1 MLVAGP
7 IGLVVLQSTGFCNID
22 CAYCYLPDR
31 ANPRQTMELSTVE
44 EVTRLIFDS
53 TLLKHNLDIVWHAGE
68 PLTLSPDYYARAIEI
83 IERRRP
89 HDVDVHYG
97 IQTNATL
104 IDDSWIDLFERHAIT
119 VGVSFDG
126 PRDLHDCNRKYRNGS
141 GSHDRTVAGI
151 GKLQA
156 RGYPF
161 HFIGVMTTPSLSRGS
176 ELIDYYQRFG
186 PTAIGLNIEELE
198 AHNTRSSLFENCD
211 RGTFERFIS
220 EVLLEAARQ
229 SDTPIVLRDFQRTIS
244 SLLAGTP
251 EDNDQVIPLRILNIA
266 YNGDISTFSPE
277 LLALKAEE
285 RQRFIF
291 GNVHQCNGLRDILS
305 SDRFIS
311 AYREIRH
318 GVENCAG
325 ECEYFQYCGGGA
337 PVNKL
342 SEKGSLE
349 ATETTYCAFTKK
361 AWVDVCLR
369 LANARGN
376 QFEVHPRTED
386 RR

>member
-44 EVTRLIFDS
+44 EVARLIFDS
-53 TLLKHNLDIVWHAGE
+53 RLLKQDLDIVWHAGE
-68 PLTLSPDYYARAIEI
+68 PLTLSPDYYAQAIAI

-89 HDVDVHYG
+89 EGVDVHYG

-104 IDDSWIDLFERHAIT
+104 IDDTWIDLFERHAIT
-119 VGVSFDG
+119 VGVSLDG
-126 PRDLHDCNRKYRNGS
+126 PRDLHDRNRKYRNGS
-141 GSHDRTVAGI
+141 GSHERAVAGI
-151 GKLQA
+151 AKLRA
-156 RGYPF
+156 RFYPF
-161 HFIGVMTTPSLSRGS
+161 HFIGVVTTPSLSRGS

-186 PTAIGLNIEELE
+186 PVAIGLNIEELE
-198 AHNTRSSLFENCD
+198 ANNTRSSLYENCD
-211 RGTFERFIS
+211 RGTFERFIG
-220 EVLLEAARQ
+220 EVLLEAARPG
-229 SDTPIVLRDFQRTIS
+229 DTPILLRDFQRTLS

-266 YNGDISTFSPE
+266 HNGDISTFSPE
-277 LLALKAEE
+277 LLALELE
-285 RQRFIF
+285 QRQRFIF
-291 GNVHQCNGLRDILS
+291 GNVHRCGELQDILS
-305 SDRFIS
+305 DDRFIS
-311 AYREIRH
+311 AYREISQ
-318 GVENCAG
+318 GVKNCAG
-325 ECEYFQYCGGGA
+325 ACEYFQYCGGGA

-342 SEKGSLE
+342 SEKGSLQ

-369 LANARGN
+369 LANAQGN
-376 QFEVHPRTED
+376 RFEVSLTL
-386 RR
+386 

>member
-44 EVTRLIFDS
+44 EVARLIFDS
-53 TLLKHNLDIVWHAGE
+53 RLLKQDLDIVWHAGE
-68 PLTLSPDYYARAIEI
+68 PLTLSPDYYAQAIAI

-89 HDVDVHYG
+89 EGVDVHYG

-104 IDDSWIDLFERHAIT
+104 IDDNWIDLFGRHAIA
-119 VGVSFDG
+119 VGVSLDG
-126 PRDLHDCNRKYRNGS
+126 PRDLHDRNRKYRNGS
-141 GSHDRTVAGI
+141 GSHERAVAGI
-151 GKLQA
+151 AKLQA

-161 HFIGVMTTPSLSRGS
+161 HFIGVVTTPSLSRGA

-186 PTAIGLNIEELE
+186 PLAIGLNIEEME
-198 AHNTRSSLFENCD
+198 AHHARSSLYENCD
-211 RGTFERFIS
+211 RATFERFIG
-220 EVLLEAARQ
+220 EVLLEAARPGD
-229 SDTPIVLRDFQRTIS
+229 SPIVLRDFQRTLS

-266 YNGDISTFSPE
+266 HNGDISTFSPE
-277 LLALKAEE
+277 LLALELE
-285 RQRFIF
+285 QRQRFIF
-291 GNVHQCNGLRDILS
+291 GNVHRCGALRDILS
-305 SDRFIS
+305 DHRFIS
-311 AYREIRH
+311 AYREISQ
-318 GVENCAG
+318 GVANCAG
-325 ECEYFQYCGGGA
+325 ACEYFQYCGGGA

-342 SEKGSLE
+342 SEKGSLQ

-369 LANARGN
+369 LANAQGN
-376 QFEVHPRTED
+376 RFEVSLTL
-386 RR
+386 